1 MNYSD
6 LLSQLKSSSL
16 QNPSQIQ
23 VALQSFI
30 QNNEDPRKSANFR
43 SKGRDNMSDISQ
55 IMILHSK
62 HPQIILSALK
72 VIKILSRKVLKYEL
86 LTLQQENRKKIES
99 SLVELIANSLETY
112 LQDTLIA
119 REGANGMFNIAS

>member
-62 HPQIILSALK
+62 HPHIILSALK
-72 VIKILSRKVLKYEL
+72 VIKILSRKVYRIH
-86 LTLQQENRKKIES
+86 TVN
-99 SLVELIANSLETY
+99 IA
-112 LQDTLIA
+112 A
-119 REGANGMFNIAS
+119 RESEKD